1 MFLLISGL
9 HHKKK
14 QLLYS
19 TNITV
24 GELRVYMFYMY
35 VKMIGEMI
43 YYVLYART
51 HTYISCELYFPSC
64 DFFAL
69 FAATYKVGKKVVTY
83 IYVNALREQAEIVRV

>member
-1 MFLLISGL
+1 
-9 HHKKK
+9 
-14 QLLYS
+14 
-19 TNITV
+19 
-24 GELRVYMFYMY
+24 MFYMY

-51 HTYISCELYFPSC
+51 LPPYIHTYISYELYFPSC